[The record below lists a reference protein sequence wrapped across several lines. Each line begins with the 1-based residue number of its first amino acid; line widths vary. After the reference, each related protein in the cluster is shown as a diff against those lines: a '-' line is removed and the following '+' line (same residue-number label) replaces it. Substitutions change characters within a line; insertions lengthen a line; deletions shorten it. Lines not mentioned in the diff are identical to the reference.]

1 MFGDNTEKETLI
13 VLRLLLSATGT
24 EGMIDVECV
33 TVLQDCKIK
42 KRTSIEKCAG
52 VKCILGIVKEANTHF
67 EERQQQL
74 DAFTVQPGGDKRK
87 SNS

>member
-1 MFGDNTEKETLI
+1 MFGENTEKETLI

-33 TVLQDCKIK
+33 K